1 MTSPATNPPQPAEAP
16 RIAPGPAV
24 VGLPSP
30 PKLSLGVRGRV
41 VVADD
46 DENLLRALSRTLER
60 AGHHVVRLNDGRTA
74 CEQIAGMDPRDVD
87 VVVTDI
93 SMPGADGL
101 EVMRAAHKLDP
112 DLPVLLMTGMP
123 TVETAVQA
131 LERGAYRYLLKPVDP
146 AVLLQAVEQAV
157 DVRQSVRSLMPDTR
171 PGFTP
176 PSSRVRAE
184 LSGRF
189 DAALEKLWMAF
200 QPIVHWSEKR
210 VHAYEALV
218 RTEEPTLARPDNF
231 FNAAEQLHRVQELGR
246 TIRRAVAR
254 SAPQAPAGTLIFVNL
269 HASDLA
275 DEELY
280 AADSPL
286 SSLSHRIVFEIT
298 ERASLERM
306 KDIQDRIATLRS
318 LGYRIA
324 VDDLGAG
331 YAALSSLASL
341 QPEVVKLDMSLVRGV
356 DQEPIK
362 QRLVASLQTLGAPL
376 GITVVAEGVETVAE
390 RDTLVNIGCDLFQGY
405 LFAKP
410 ARNFP
415 SVNW

>member
-1 MTSPATNPPQPAEAP
+1 MSAPATIPPQPPETA
-16 RIAPGPAV
+16 RTGQVVPGPAAPV
-24 VGLPSP
+24 AAKA
-30 PKLSLGVRGRV
+30 KLAVRGRI

-46 DENLLRALSRTLER
+46 DENLLRAIARTLER
-60 AGHHVVRLNDGRTA
+60 AGHQVLRLKDGRSA
-74 CEQIAGMDPRDVD
+74 CEHIAGMDPRNVD

-101 EVMRAAHKLDP
+101 DVMRAAHRLDP

-146 AVLLQAVEQAV
+146 EVLLQAVEQAV
-157 DVRQSVRSLMPDTR
+157 DVRNSVRSLMPETR

-184 LSGRF
+184 LASRF
-189 DAALEKLWMAF
+189 EMALEHLWMAF
-200 QPIVHWSEKR
+200 QPIVHWSQKR

-218 RTEEPTLARPDNF
+218 RTDEPTLARPDAF
-231 FNAAEQLHRVQELGR
+231 FSAAEQLHRVQELGR
-246 TIRRAVAR
+246 AIRREVAR
-254 SAPQAPAGTLIFVNL
+254 SAPHAPDGSLIFVNL
-269 HASDLA
+269 HANDLT
-275 DEELY
+275 DEDLY
-280 AADSPL
+280 APNAPL
-286 SSLSHRIVFEIT
+286 AAISNRIVFEIT
-298 ERASLERM
+298 ERASLEGL
-306 KDIQDRIATLRS
+306 KDIQARIATLRS

-341 QPEVVKLDMSLVRGV
+341 QPEVVKLDMSLVRDV

-376 GITVVAEGVETVAE
+376 GITVIAEGVETMAE
-390 RDTLVNIGCDLFQGY
+390 RDTLVEIGCDLFQGY
-405 LFAKP
+405 LFAQP
-410 ARNFP
+410 GRDFP
-415 SVNW
+415 DVVW